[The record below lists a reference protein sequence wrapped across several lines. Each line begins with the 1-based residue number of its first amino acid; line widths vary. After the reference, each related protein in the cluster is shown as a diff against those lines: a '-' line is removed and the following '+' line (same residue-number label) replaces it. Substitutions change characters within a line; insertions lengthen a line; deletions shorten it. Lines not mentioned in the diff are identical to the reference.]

1 MLLCVITLG
10 ITGCSNK
17 SKNAEDENVTYVAD
31 DDKEMNTAINKARQS
46 FDQFENAFLEKNSYS
61 GFVIKEGFPT
71 RDGGKEHMWVS
82 ELSYNGKDFIGIVAN
97 DPVNDTE
104 VQLGDT
110 ITVDRNLIS
119 DWMYTDTVSNL
130 TYGGYTIRVIADKM
144 SDNEKEAFLQENGF
158 NFAPIQ

>member
-1 MLLCVITLG
+1 MP
-10 ITGCSNK
+10 
-17 SKNAEDENVTYVAD
+17 
-31 DDKEMNTAINKARQS
+31 
-46 FDQFENAFLEKNSYS
+46 FLEKNSYS

-71 RDGGKEHMWVS
+71 RDGDKEHMWVS